1 MLRLPRFQLIEPTTW
16 TQAAMLLR
24 EHGAAGSDVAL
35 GTPSVP
41 VMLVAGGTDL
51 FPNMKRRQF
60 APPVLVALGRV
71 KGARE
76 ISSGSGMRIA
86 AGATLTE
93 VATHPAV
100 RAKYA
105 ALAQAAGVVSTPQL
119 RNMGTI
125 GGNLCLDT
133 RCNWYDQSLF
143 WRTAEGFCMKTH
155 PSVVCRV
162 APSSA
167 RCLAVA
173 SADTVPA
180 LIALGA
186 KVTVENASGRRDLD
200 LAELYR
206 EDGIRYLA
214 IGRDDVV
221 IGVTL
226 PDATGWRSTY
236 LKLRDRNAFD
246 FPIAGVAAAVRFDGT
261 TVTAERFGG
270 KKLLAPIDGEPLLD
284 HTIRSLLDGGV
295 SEVIVVVGTDA
306 RPELERDVNALN
318 DPRVRPVENPDPSR
332 GMFSSIQA
340 GVTTANGD
348 ALVILPGDM
357 PYVRPETVRAVIAKY
372 REKAAIVSPRY
383 RGKRGHPVIMPLS
396 LRDEIAAMAATAT
409 LHDVIHHHQDERV
422 DLDVDDPGVGRDVD
436 TPADL
441 R

>member
-1 MLRLPRFQLIEPTTW
+1 LLRLPRFRLVEPTTW
-16 TQAAMLLR
+16 TEAATLLR
-24 EHGAAGSDVAL
+24 EHGAAESDLAL

-60 APPVLVALGRV
+60 APQVLVSLGRV

-76 ISSGSGMRIA
+76 ISNGAGLRIA

-93 VATHPAV
+93 VATHPTV
-100 RAKYA
+100 VAKYT
-105 ALAQAAGVVSTPQL
+105 ALAQAAGAVSTPQL

-143 WRTAEGFCMKTH
+143 WRSAEGYCMKTH
-155 PSVVCRV
+155 PEVVCRV
-162 APSSA
+162 APSSP

-221 IGVTL
+221 LSVTL

-236 LKLRDRNAFD
+236 VKLRDRNSFD
-246 FPIAGVAAAVRFDGT
+246 FPIAGVAAAVRVDGK
-261 TVTAERFGG
+261 TV
-270 KKLLAPIDGEPLLD
+270 
-284 HTIRSLLDGGV
+284 
-295 SEVIVVVGTDA
+295 TDA
-306 RPELERDVNALN
+306 RIAVTGVAS
-318 DPRVRPVENPDPSR
+318 RPVAIDAS
-332 GMFSSIQA
+332 
-340 GVTTANGD
+340 
-348 ALVILPGDM
+348 ALVGTKLEDDAIAAAADAVHKGS
-357 PYVRPETVRAVIAKY
+357 RPMDNTSGTISQRKRAARVFTERAL
-372 REKAAIVSPRY
+372 R
-383 RGKRGHPVIMPLS
+383 S
-396 LRDEIAAMAATAT
+396 LRDA
-409 LHDVIHHHQDERV
+409 
-422 DLDVDDPGVGRDVD
+422 
-436 TPADL
+436 
-441 R
+441 